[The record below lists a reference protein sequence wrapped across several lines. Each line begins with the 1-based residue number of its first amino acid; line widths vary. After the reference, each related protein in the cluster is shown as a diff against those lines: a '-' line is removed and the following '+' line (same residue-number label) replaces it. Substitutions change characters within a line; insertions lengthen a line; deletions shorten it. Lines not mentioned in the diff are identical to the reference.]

1 MSIFLVGVAVFPV
14 AYLIG
19 SLPTAYILTRFLKG
33 IDIRTVGSRNSGA
46 VNVFR
51 EVGPLAGLSVL
62 AVDATKGAVVMLSI
76 LALDLSDYSMF
87 IGALAV
93 VIGHNWPLFLGFRGG
108 KGVATVFGLSL
119 AVLPLLTLLSL
130 AFSLIFGFA
139 TRSVVFGIAA
149 GIIAI
154 NAFTIFTGQ
163 SAAQIGL
170 CLTLSALVIATHY
183 AITYREVIN
192 SVQRRGLWGLFVAE

>member
-1 MSIFLVGVAVFPV
+1 MNIFLAGVAVFPV
-14 AYLIG
+14 AYLVG

-33 IDIRTVGSRNSGA
+33 IDIRTVGSRNPGA

-51 EVGPLAGLSVL
+51 EVGPRAGLTVL
-62 AVDATKGAVVMLSI
+62 AVDAIKGVVVMLSV
-76 LALDLSDYSMF
+76 LAMDLGDYAMF

-93 VIGHNWPLFLGFRGG
+93 LIGHNWPVFLGFRGG
-108 KGVATVFGLSL
+108 KGVATILGLSL
-119 AVLPLLTLLSL
+119 AVLPLWTLLSL
-130 AFSLIFGFA
+130 AISLMFGFT

-170 CLTLSALVIATHY
+170 CLTLSAVVIGTHY
-183 AITYREVIN
+183 AITYRDVMA